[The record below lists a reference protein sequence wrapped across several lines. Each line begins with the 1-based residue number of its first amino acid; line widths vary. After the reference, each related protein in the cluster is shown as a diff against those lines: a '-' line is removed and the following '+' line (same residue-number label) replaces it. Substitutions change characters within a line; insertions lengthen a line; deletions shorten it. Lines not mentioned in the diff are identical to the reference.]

1 MDSSL
6 NLEVVR
12 RMVSS
17 ILVHEGTKLSSSTL
31 RKRNG
36 SPKLT
41 SVSDYQ
47 M

>member
-1 MDSSL
+1 VAKNGTVLGAKTSSP
-6 NLEVVR
+6 VV
-12 RMVSS
+12 
-17 ILVHEGTKLSSSTL
+17 HAGTKLSSSIL

-41 SVSDYQ
+41 SVSDLQ